1 MGIRELRQKYAPNSC
16 ASVAIARAVIAE
28 IPGGEQAYR
37 LKDELYK
44 AAQNNPEFK
53 PYYAAAVAVV
63 DAMRAAIG
71 RRYGLK
77 SYTEEEK

>member
-37 LKDELYK
+37 LKDELYR
-44 AAQNNPEFK
+44 AAQNKPEFK
-53 PYYAAAVAVV
+53 PYYVAAAVV
-63 DAMRAAIG
+63 DEMRAAIG
-71 RRYGLK
+71 RRYDLK
-77 SYTEEEK
+77 SYMEERK